1 MKKLIAAISLVLLM
15 ATSANAEVF
24 LENLTWTELRDQ
36 IANGTT
42 TVIIPVGGTEQSG
55 PHLALGKHNARVK
68 FLAEKIATTLGK
80 TLVAPVMA
88 YVPEGSI
95 DPPTA
100 HMKFPGTLSI
110 SDSAFI
116 EILKQTGKSLRHAG
130 FKNIV
135 IIGDHGSYQKD
146 LSLAA
151 DQLNKEWAGK
161 AHAFAAREYYQI
173 SQNAYVDSLVAAGMK
188 DSEIGSHAGLADT
201 SLELAAS
208 PDMVRKDQLSNPQ
221 SALAQNGVYGGNP
234 ARSSAALG
242 QKGIDLIVAGTV
254 SAIKTFIGNQK

>member
-1 MKKLIAAISLVLLM
+1 MKKYFVALSFVLVI
-15 ATSANAEVF
+15 ATSAHADVF

-36 IANGTT
+36 IAQGTT

-55 PHLALGKHNARVK
+55 PHIALGKHNARVK
-68 FLAEKIATTLGK
+68 FISEKIANQLGK

-95 DPPTA
+95 DPPAA

-110 SDSAFI
+110 SDAVFI
-116 EILKQTGKSLRHAG
+116 ELLKQTGKSLRHAG

-135 IIGDHGSYQKD
+135 ILGDHGSYQKD
-146 LSLAA
+146 LSVAA

-161 AHAFAAREYYQI
+161 SHAFAAREYYQI
-173 SQNAYVDSLVAAGMK
+173 AQNAYVDLLVAAGIK
-188 DSEIGSHAGLADT
+188 DSEIGSHAALADT
-201 SLELAAS
+201 SLELASA
-208 PDMVRKDQLSNPQ
+208 PDMVRKDQLANPA
-221 SALAQNGVYGGNP
+221 SALPENGVYGGNP
-234 ARSSAALG
+234 TRSSAALG

-254 SAIKTFIGNQK
+254 SAIKSFLGNQK

>member
-1 MKKLIAAISLVLLM
+1 MKKLIVAISFALLM
-15 ATSANAEVF
+15 ATSAKAEVF

-36 IANGTT
+36 IASGTT

-68 FLAEKIATTLGK
+68 FISEKIATALGK

-116 EILKQTGKSLRHAG
+116 EILKETGKSLRHAG
-130 FKNIV
+130 FKTIV
-135 IIGDHGSYQKD
+135 ILGDHGSYQKD
-146 LSLAA
+146 LTLAA

-161 AHAFAAREYYQI
+161 SHAFAAREYYQI
-173 SQNAYVDSLVAAGMK
+173 AQNAFVDSLAAAGIK

-201 SLELAAS
+201 SLELAAA
-208 PDMVRKDQLSNPQ
+208 PDMVRKDQLSNPG

-254 SAIKTFIGNQK
+254 SAIQTFIGSTK

>member
-1 MKKLIAAISLVLLM
+1 MKIFLAVLLFVL
-15 ATSANAEVF
+15 SAPLAKADVF

-68 FLAEKIATTLGK
+68 VISEKIATELGN
-80 TLVAPVMA
+80 TIVAPVIA
-88 YVPEGSI
+88 YVPEGNI
-95 DPPTA
+95 DPPTG
-100 HMKFPGTLSI
+100 HMKFAGTI
-110 SDSAFI
+110 SLTDATFI
-116 EILKQTGKSLRHAG
+116 QMLEQTGRSLKHAG

-135 IIGDHGSYQKD
+135 IIGDHGGYQKD

-161 AHAFAAREYYQI
+161 THAFAAREYYQI
-173 SQNAYVDSLVAAGMK
+173 AQNAYVDSLVAAGIP
-188 DSEIGSHAGLADT
+188 DSEIGTHAALADT
-201 SLELAAS
+201 SLELAAA
-208 PDMVRKDQLSNPQ
+208 PQMVRKDQLANPA
-221 SALAQNGVYGGNP
+221 SSLAANGVYGGNP
-234 ARSSAALG
+234 KRSSATLG

-254 SAIKTFIGNQK
+254 SAIRTFIGNQK